1 MDNHIHNNYNIL
13 LNTIIHLMI
22 FDIYNNDRL
31 NINNAEQQNRKII
44 IIMIILKTIEIT
56 MLILIKCNK

>member
-31 NINNAEQQNRKII
+31 NINNAEQQTPENNNTNDNPENNRNNNVNI
-44 IIMIILKTIEIT
+44 
-56 MLILIKCNK
+56 N